1 MSFQAFPV
9 WLWATFAFMSA
20 QSVLL
25 VAATLPELKSCLPSA
40 EDGFRADA
48 SPGVD
53 TLVTGV
59 GCTATAFHVGRVLS
73 TDRHRL
79 AIHIGLAGS
88 FDPALPPGTVAEV
101 VSDGFGDLGA
111 DDHGRFLSV
120 FDLHLA
126 DPNGFPFQGGLL
138 CPAYAGKDAPW
149 PCVSA
154 TTVQT
159 AHGEA
164 EQIRRFVERQHVALE
179 SMEGAAFFYA
189 CMLSGVPCRQ
199 FRAVSNWV
207 EPRRREDWKIPE
219 ALDALGN
226 FFAVNR
232 ERILR
237 T

>member
-1 MSFQAFPV
+1 V
-9 WLWATFAFMSA
+9 ELWATFAGMSA
-20 QSVLL
+20 QDVLL
-25 VAATLPELKSCLPSA
+25 VAATLPELKSCLSSA
-40 EDGFRADA
+40 EDGYRPNAG
-48 SPGVD
+48 PGID

-59 GCTATAFHVGRVLS
+59 GCTATAYHVGRILS
-73 TDRHRL
+73 TNRYRL
-79 AIHIGLAGS
+79 AIHLGLAGS

-126 DPNGFPFQGGLL
+126 DPDGFPFQAGLL
-138 CPAYAGKDAPW
+138 CPAYAGKDASW

-164 EQIRRFVERQHVALE
+164 EQIRRFAERQQVALE

-207 EPRRREDWKIPE
+207 EPRRRENWKILE
-219 ALDALGN
+219 ALDALGR
-226 FFAVNR
+226 FVAENR
-232 ERILR
+232 ELIFR